1 MSRALEDFG
10 AAKGET
16 ETQHRCAGSGSSED
30 SRGHLEGDRRKQQG
44 QLVWTGLD
52 GESQFFFIAL
62 CCEARSALCRVH
74 GVSP

>member
-1 MSRALEDFG
+1 MQQE
-10 AAKGET
+10 AKQRLNIVVQEVAVLPTVG
-16 ETQHRCAGSGSSED
+16 
-30 SRGHLEGDRRKQQG
+30 GHWEGDRRKQQG

-52 GESQFFFIAL
+52 GESEFFFIAL